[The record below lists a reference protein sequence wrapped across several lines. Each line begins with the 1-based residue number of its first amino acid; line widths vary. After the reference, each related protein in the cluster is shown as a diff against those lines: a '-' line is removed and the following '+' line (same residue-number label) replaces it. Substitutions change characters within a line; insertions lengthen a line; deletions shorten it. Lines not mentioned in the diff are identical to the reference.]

1 MPVTTRQ
8 LEFASLHSAW

>member
-8 LEFASLHSAW
+8 LTQVTVAS